1 MKQVEALIRGEIS
14 AIESIDAVLGKIN
27 DSSEKEKLT
36 SIRQDHYRAAESL
49 KQYSTAELRGETNS
63 SGPWGAFTQAFAGGA
78 SFFGDKAALG
88 ALKIGEQH
96 GVNEYREALASSN
109 VSPEL
114 KTLIQNELLPQQEQH
129 LAMINGYLQ

>member
-1 MKQVEALIRGEIS
+1 MKQVDELIRGEIS
-14 AIESIDAVLGKIN
+14 AIESIDAVLKKIK
-27 DSSEKEKLT
+27 DSTEKQKLT
-36 SIRQDHYRAAESL
+36 AIREDHTKAVSRL
-49 KQYSTAELRGETNS
+49 KQFSTAVLEGETNS

-96 GVNEYREALASSN
+96 GIDEYREALDSRD
-109 VSPEL
+109 VSAEL
-114 KTLIQNELLPQQEQH
+114 KAVIQNELLPQQEQH